1 MTFRCAPRHRSTLR
15 LGRNR
20 TMTTKRVL
28 LIGGGVLL
36 LIVIVLQFMPAGNRR
51 YRADSL
57 VVARPL
63 TNALLARSYEAHVVR
78 TIPGVLRL
86 QVSPTFSGVPTPGIP
101 PVTNGV
107 GIRIVAFGAT
117 PEDAQQ
123 AANEAATQLG
133 RTVLTNYGVSGVIA
147 DVATSARRYSYF
159 HDSFQP
165 AVGRIFKH

>member
-1 MTFRCAPRHRSTLR
+1 M
-15 LGRNR
+15 GRYR
-20 TMTTKRVL
+20 AMTTKRIL
-28 LIGGGVLL
+28 LAALVALMALIMIGVT
-36 LIVIVLQFMPAGNRR
+36 LQKAPPSSRR

-57 VVARPL
+57 VVAKPF
-63 TNALLARSYEAHVVR
+63 TNALSARSFEAHVLR

-86 QVSPTFSGVPTPGIP
+86 QLSPTLSSLPTPGLP
-101 PVTNGV
+101 AVTNGV

-117 PEDAQQ
+117 SEAAQR
-123 AANEAATQLG
+123 AANEAATQLS
-133 RTVLTNYGVSGVIA
+133 RTMLTNYGVTGEIV